1 MVVYPDAWSNDLIEG
16 RPDEGPDHILIA
28 GRTGAGKSTVINNL
42 IYSVLCKSPDKH
54 SMVLI
59 DPKIVE
65 FDPYRKVPH
74 CVKYAETKEEIL
86 AALKIC
92 YAIAKERYDSLRGTG
107 KKVYNGTRL
116 HIFVDELM
124 SIMLGKDKTSQES
137 KRYLILLFATAR
149 AANIQI
155 IVATQCPLSTV
166 IPTELKVNCGVIIGL
181 QTRNAQDSRN
191 ILDVSGC
198 EKLPRHGQA
207 LVNDPD
213 HQTTHTQ
220 TINRVEWS
228 HIEELIQWRLE
239 GN

>member
-1 MVVYPDAWSNDLIEG
+1 MVVYEDPWSKDLINC
-16 RPDEGPDHILIA
+16 PDHILIA
-28 GRTGAGKSTVINNL
+28 GRTGAGKSTVMNNL
-42 IYSVLCKSPDKH
+42 IYSVLCQSPDEH

-59 DPKIVE
+59 DPKVLE
-65 FDPYRKVPH
+65 FDPYRKTPH
-74 CVKYAETKEEIL
+74 CVDYAESKEDIL
-86 AALKIC
+86 ITLKTC

-107 KKVYNGTRL
+107 KKVYEGTKL

-124 SIMLGKDKTSQES
+124 SIMLHKDKTSQES

-166 IPTELKVNCGVIIGL
+166 IPTELKANCGVIIGL

-191 ILDVSGC
+191 ILGVSGC

-213 HQTTHTQ
+213 HQETYEKKLLM
-220 TINRVEWS
+220 VEEE
-228 HIEELIQWRLE
+228 HIKELIEWRLE